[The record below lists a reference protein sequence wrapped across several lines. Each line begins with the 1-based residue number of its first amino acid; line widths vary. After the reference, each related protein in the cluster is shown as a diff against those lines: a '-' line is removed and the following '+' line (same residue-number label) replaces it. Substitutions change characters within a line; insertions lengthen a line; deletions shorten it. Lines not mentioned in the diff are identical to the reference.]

1 MGSARAPSPNAS
13 VGMEEEFLLLDPK
26 SGAPVPAAATI
37 LEQLRTTAPDWQG
50 RLKPELAASQLE
62 ATTGI
67 CDTLS
72 ELRGQLRSGRRLLA
86 RAAREHQGL
95 LAASGTPPGQTR
107 FLPGDGARFERIT
120 DLYRGVVADYQTCGC
135 HVHVGVADRSTAVEI
150 INHLRPWLPTLLAIS
165 ANSPF
170 CNGADTGYASWRMVQ
185 QTRFPGAGVPPHFQS
200 VQDYDAEL
208 GKLVDCGCLVDSRM
222 TFWLARPSELFQT
235 VEVRAADVPPT
246 AGEAVLQA
254 ALVRGLVRAAITEIE
269 RGRPA
274 PVISDQ
280 VAAAALWAAARYG
293 LRGFAVDPWQAKRVP
308 ATEMVRA
315 LIRKITPALED
326 SNELAWVR
334 SNLRWLLQ
342 HGTGADRQR
351 RSARHGLA
359 ALTHYLAEQ
368 TCWEESEAARPV
380 LSDATTDV
388 QRTSP

>member
-1 MGSARAPSPNAS
+1 RPLPRRRRRLPDVRLPRARRSRRPQHRGGDHQPPAPVAADPAGDLGQLPILQRGRHRLRQLADGAADEVPGGRRAAALPVGAGLRRRARQAGGLRLPGRFPDDLLAGPTQRTVPDRGSA
-13 VGMEEEFLLLDPK
+13 
-26 SGAPVPAAATI
+26 
-37 LEQLRTTAPDWQG
+37 
-50 RLKPELAASQLE
+50 
-62 ATTGI
+62 
-67 CDTLS
+67 
-72 ELRGQLRSGRRLLA
+72 GRRRSPHCGRS
-86 RAAREHQGL
+86 RAAGRAG
-95 LAASGTPPGQTR
+95 PRPGARGHHRDQTR
-107 FLPGDGARFERIT
+107 
-120 DLYRGVVADYQTCGC
+120 
-135 HVHVGVADRSTAVEI
+135 ST
-150 INHLRPWLPTLLAIS
+150 
-165 ANSPF
+165 
-170 CNGADTGYASWRMVQ
+170 
-185 QTRFPGAGVPPHFQS
+185 GAGDQRSSGGRRAVGSGP
-200 VQDYDAEL
+200 V
-208 GKLVDCGCLVDSRM
+208 
-222 TFWLARPSELFQT
+222 RPAGSGG
-235 VEVRAADVPPT
+235 RRG

-254 ALVRGLVRAAITEIE
+254 ALVRGLVRAAITEIK

-308 ATEMVRA
+308 AAEMVRA

>member
-1 MGSARAPSPNAS
+1 S
-13 VGMEEEFLLLDPK
+13 VGMEEEFLLLEPK

-150 INHLRPWLPTLLAIS
+150 INHLRPWVRSRLAIS
-165 ANSPF
+165 ATAPF

-185 QTRFPGAGVPPHFQS
+185 QTRFPG
-200 VQDYDAEL
+200 
-208 GKLVDCGCLVDSRM
+208 
-222 TFWLARPSELFQT
+222 
-235 VEVRAADVPPT
+235 
-246 AGEAVLQA
+246 
-254 ALVRGLVRAAITEIE
+254 
-269 RGRPA
+269 GRR
-274 PVISDQ
+274 
-280 VAAAALWAAARYG
+280 AAALPVGAGLRRRARQAGGLRLPGRFPDDLLAGPTQRTVPDRGRAGRRRSPHCGRSRAAGRAGPRPGAGSDHRDRTGSPGAGDEGSRGARRAVGGGPVRPAGVSGRPVAGAARAG
-293 LRGFAVDPWQAKRVP
+293 NGGGAGAAPQDHS
-308 ATEMVRA
+308 RA
-315 LIRKITPALED
+315 
-326 SNELAWVR
+326 
-334 SNLRWLLQ
+334 
-342 HGTGADRQR
+342 GG
-351 RSARHGLA
+351 
-359 ALTHYLAEQ
+359 
-368 TCWEESEAARPV
+368 
-380 LSDATTDV
+380 
-388 QRTSP
+388 